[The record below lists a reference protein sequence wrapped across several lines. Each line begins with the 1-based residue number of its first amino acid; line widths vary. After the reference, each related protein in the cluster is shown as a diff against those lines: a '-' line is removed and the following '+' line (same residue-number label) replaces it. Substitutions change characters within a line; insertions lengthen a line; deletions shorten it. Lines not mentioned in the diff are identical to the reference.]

1 MDPNSAFAKHL
12 KTNPWNLKSPILHAN
27 NSKQQY
33 VPFRL
38 VKALR
43 TLNTKKPPKQRF
55 SASVS
60 ENKDDGADEL
70 DADIYSSDE
79 DEHYKD
85 DLAVKNKFYNDLR
98 VAARQGRGQG
108 QKPDNRTINEF
119 LKSRIKTDHD
129 KDSLRIVSHPNPH
142 FKIMSEQIDGILK
155 RGGHGNKYVWNKV
168 IPKIVRLF
176 NKINKKQ
183 TGITQTRDYALL
195 QKLLS

>member
-12 KTNPWNLKSPILHAN
+12 KTNPWNLKNPILHAN
-27 NSKQQY
+27 NSKQKY

-43 TLNTKKPPKQRF
+43 TLNTKKPPKRRF
-55 SASVS
+55 TS
-60 ENKDDGADEL
+60 NKDDEADEL

-79 DEHYKD
+79 DERYTD

-98 VAARQGRGQG
+98 AAARQGLKQG

-119 LKSRIKTDHD
+119 LKSRKNDEYN
-129 KDSLRIVSHPNPH
+129 KDDMKKVVKINKH
-142 FKIMSEQIDGILK
+142 FQIMSDEIDRLLK
-155 RGGHGNKYVWNKV
+155 QGQVNKYTWNKV
-168 IPKIVRLF
+168 IPQIVRLF

-183 TGITQTRDYALL
+183 TGITKTRDYALL

>member
-12 KTNPWNLKSPILHAN
+12 NTNPWNLKNPILHIN
-27 NSKQQY
+27 NSKQKY

-43 TLNTKKPPKQRF
+43 TLNTKKPPKRRF
-55 SASVS
+55 TS
-60 ENKDDGADEL
+60 NKDDEADEL

-79 DEHYKD
+79 DERYTD

-98 VAARQGRGQG
+98 AAARQGLKQG

-119 LKSRIKTDHD
+119 LKSRKNDEYN
-129 KDSLRIVSHPNPH
+129 KDDMKKVVKINKH
-142 FKIMSEQIDGILK
+142 FQIMSDEIDRLLK
-155 RGGHGNKYVWNKV
+155 QGQVNKYTWNKV
-168 IPKIVRLF
+168 IPQIVRLF
-176 NKINKKQ
+176 NKINKKH
-183 TGITQTRDYALL
+183 TGITKTRDYALL

>member
-12 KTNPWNLKSPILHAN
+12 KTNPWNLKNPILHIN
-27 NSKQQY
+27 NSKQKY

-55 SASVS
+55 TT
-60 ENKDDGADEL
+60 NKYDDVDEL

-98 VAARQGRGQG
+98 AAARQGRGQG

-119 LKSRIKTDHD
+119 LKSRINKDYD
-129 KDSLRIVSHPNPH
+129 KDEVKNVVKINQH
-142 FKIMSEQIDGILK
+142 FQIMSDEIDRILK
-155 RGGHGNKYVWNKV
+155 RGQVNKYTWNKI
-168 IPKIVRLF
+168 IPQIIRLF
-176 NKINKKQ
+176 NKINKKH
-183 TGITQTRDYALL
+183 TGITKTRDYALL
-195 QKLLS
+195 HKLLR

>member
-12 KTNPWNLKSPILHAN
+12 KTNPWNLKNPILHTN

-43 TLNTKKPPKQRF
+43 TLNTKNPPKRRF
-55 SASVS
+55 TS
-60 ENKDDGADEL
+60 NKDDEADEL
-70 DADIYSSDE
+70 DADIYSSDD
-79 DEHYKD
+79 DEYYRGDK
-85 DLAVKNKFYNDLR
+85 AVKKQFYKDLR
-98 VAARQGRGQG
+98 VVAKQGLKQG
-108 QKPDNRTINEF
+108 EKPDNRTINEF

-129 KDSLRIVSHPNPH
+129 KDPLKIVSHPNPH

-155 RGGHGNKYVWNKV
+155 RGGHENKYVWNKV

-183 TGITQTRDYALL
+183 TGITKTRDYALL